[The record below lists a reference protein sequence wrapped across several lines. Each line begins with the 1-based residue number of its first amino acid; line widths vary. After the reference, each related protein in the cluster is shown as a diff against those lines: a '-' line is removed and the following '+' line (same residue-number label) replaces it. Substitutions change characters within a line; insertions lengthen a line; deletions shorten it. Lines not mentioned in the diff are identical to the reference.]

1 MAGRRAERVGRQVVQ
16 SLASVV
22 ESGVHDPRLF
32 GITFTSASAS
42 DDLRNVRVFYT
53 VFGEDKAVRDAA
65 RDGLKA
71 ATGFLRRELAH
82 RMSLRYVPALSFV
95 YDSTVYT
102 SERIDQLLRESPE
115 SQDRQAPEDHENPQD
130 FQDPQGSEDP
140 EDS

>member
-71 ATGFLRRELAH
+71 ASGFLRRELAH
-82 RMSLRYVPALSFV
+82 RMSLRYVPALSFE

-102 SERIDQLLRESPE
+102 SERIDQLLRESP
-115 SQDRQAPEDHENPQD
+115 DP
-130 FQDPQGSEDP
+130 QDPQNPRGLQDLQDP
-140 EDS
+140 DDQEDS